1 MKIMRQF
8 FKILFACFFAL
19 VLFIGVILLTVTG
32 IVAGLSS
39 GSEKKI
45 VDDHS
50 ILRIDLNQE
59 IKEQSREGL
68 LHIDMVGDSEV
79 LGLNDI
85 VRSLHEAAN
94 DDKIKGVFLTMGT
107 CPNGWA
113 TLQEIRDA
121 LLDFKQSKKFIVAYG
136 EVADQKSYYVG
147 SAADQIFLHP
157 SGMIEFK
164 GLAINSMFFKG
175 ALDKLEITT
184 EAFHCGKFKG
194 AYEPFKLE
202 KFSDP
207 NRYQL
212 GVLLQ
217 DMYAAFLSAVSEKTK
232 IDTVTLARMANQGT
246 IRFPQDAL
254 ANHFVDAL
262 LYSDSVNHFLQQKI
276 QVSTKEKLNWV
287 DCMEY
292 ASSLNAS
299 SKSKNKVA
307 ILYAEGEIHDG
318 EGNDGIYSETFVRN
332 IRKISEDDNI
342 KAVVLRVNSPGGSAM
357 ASEVIYHE
365 LAELKKKKP
374 VVISMGNYA
383 ASGGYYISCAG
394 DSIFADNNTL
404 TGSIGVVGVMFNIE
418 KMMKNKLGVTFD
430 QVKTSEYADFPNMNR
445 EMTESE
451 RTWIQGYLD
460 TTYVLFKSRVAN
472 ARHLTME
479 EVEDLAQGHVY
490 SGKLALPLKL
500 IDGFGNK
507 ERAIAC
513 ASGMAKIKDYRLVE
527 YPKPMSKLDE
537 ILQSISGEKR
547 EEAMAKKI
555 LGADYVVYKELKKIR
570 EQENKIQAILP
581 FTLDIR

>member
-1 MKIMRQF
+1 
-8 FKILFACFFAL
+8 
-19 VLFIGVILLTVTG
+19 
-32 IVAGLSS
+32 
-39 GSEKKI
+39 
-45 VDDHS
+45 
-50 ILRIDLNQE
+50 
-59 IKEQSREGL
+59 
-68 LHIDMVGDSEV
+68 
-79 LGLNDI
+79 
-85 VRSLHEAAN
+85 
-94 DDKIKGVFLTMGT
+94 
-107 CPNGWA
+107 
-113 TLQEIRDA
+113 
-121 LLDFKQSKKFIVAYG
+121 
-136 EVADQKSYYVG
+136 SYYVG
-147 SAADQIFLHP
+147 STADQIFLHP

-175 ALDKLEITT
+175 ALDKLDITT

-217 DMYAAFLSAVSEKTK
+217 DMYAEFLSAVSEKTK
-232 IDTVTLARMANQGT
+232 IDTATLTRMANQGT

-276 QVSTKEKLNWV
+276 QVSTKEKLHWV

-299 SKSKNKVA
+299 SESKNKVA

-374 VVISMGNYA
+374 VIISMGNYA

-394 DSIFADNNTL
+394 DSVFADNNTL

-451 RTWIQGYLD
+451 RAWIQGYLD

-479 EVEDLAQGHVY
+479 EVEELAQGHVY
-490 SGKLALPLKL
+490 SGKLALQLKL

-507 ERAIAC
+507 ESAIAC
-513 ASGMAKIKDYRLVE
+513 ASRMAKLKDYRLVE

-581 FTLDIR
+581 YTLDIR

>member
-1 MKIMRQF
+1 MRQF

-19 VLFIGVILLTVTG
+19 VLFVVVTMLTLTG

-39 GSEKKI
+39 GSEKKM

-85 VRSLHEAAN
+85 IRSLHEAAN
-94 DDKIKGVFLTMGT
+94 DDNIKGVFLKMGT

-113 TLQEIRDA
+113 TLKEIREA

-147 SAADQIFLHP
+147 STADQIFLHP

-175 ALDKLEITT
+175 ALDKLDITT

-217 DMYAAFLSAVSEKTK
+217 DMYAEFLSAVSEKTK
-232 IDTVTLARMANQGT
+232 IDTATLTRMANQGT

-276 QVSTKEKLNWV
+276 QVSTKEKLHWV

-299 SKSKNKVA
+299 SESKNKVA

-374 VVISMGNYA
+374 VIISMGNYA

-394 DSIFADNNTL
+394 DSVFADNNTL

-451 RTWIQGYLD
+451 RAWIQGYLD

-479 EVEDLAQGHVY
+479 EVEELAQGHVY
-490 SGKLALPLKL
+490 SGKLALQLKL

-507 ERAIAC
+507 ESAIAC
-513 ASGMAKIKDYRLVE
+513 ASRMAKLKDYRLVE

-581 FTLDIR
+581 YTLDIR

>member
-1 MKIMRQF
+1 MRQF

-32 IVAGLSS
+32 IVAALSS

-113 TLQEIRDA
+113 TLQEIREA

-217 DMYAAFLSAVSEKTK
+217 DMYAEFLSAVSEKTK

-287 DCMEY
+287 ECMEY

-460 TTYVLFKSRVAN
+460 TTYVLFKSRVAS

-513 ASGMAKIKDYRLVE
+513 ASGMAKVKDYRLVE

-581 FTLDIR
+581 YTLDIR